1 MVVTNIERQKRRPKR
16 VNIYIDGE
24 FAVGLHEDVLFKFGL
39 RKGDKVDRETLV
51 SIESAEESHLAKEK
65 ALRFIGYRLRSE
77 KELRSKLREKQFHP
91 QVIEDTVRY
100 LLENRF
106 LDDRAFACSFVRDA
120 LLRKPT
126 GRLLLKRQLRLKGIE
141 TAMIDEIL
149 DELVPPGNEDTL
161 AIEAASILLKRFRAS
176 RKEIDSEKQRAR
188 LTSFLARRG
197 FGWPTIHGVL
207 NRLFNSKARSGD
219 SEGDLTSADE

>member
-16 VNIYIDGE
+16 VNVYIDGE

-39 RKGDKVDRETLV
+39 RKGDNVDRKTLV
-51 SIESAEESHLAKEK
+51 TIESAEESHLAKEK

-77 KELRSKLREKQFHP
+77 KELRSKLRERQFHP

-100 LLENRF
+100 LRENRF
-106 LDDRAFACSFVRDA
+106 LDDEAFARSFVKDA

-141 TAMIDEIL
+141 TGMIEEVL
-149 DELVPPGNEDTL
+149 DELVPQRDEDTL
-161 AIEAASILLKRFRAS
+161 ANEAASTLLKRFRAS
-176 RKEIDSEKQRAR
+176 RKEVDRDKQRAR
-188 LTSFLARRG
+188 LASFLARRG

-207 NRLFNSKARSGD
+207 NRLFNYKAQSG
-219 SEGDLTSADE
+219 EPDEEMMRG

>member
-16 VNIYIDGE
+16 VNVYIDGE

-39 RKGDKVDRETLV
+39 RKGDNVDRETLV

-100 LLENRF
+100 LRENRF
-106 LDDRAFACSFVRDA
+106 LDDEAFTRSFVKDA
-120 LLRKPT
+120 LMRKPT
-126 GRLLLKRQLRLKGIE
+126 GRRLLQRQLRLKGIE
-141 TAMIDEIL
+141 TDIIETIL
-149 DELVPPGNEDTL
+149 DELLP
-161 AIEAASILLKRFRAS
+161 
-176 RKEIDSEKQRAR
+176 QRR
-188 LTSFLARRG
+188 
-197 FGWPTIHGVL
+197 
-207 NRLFNSKARSGD
+207 
-219 SEGDLTSADE
+219 